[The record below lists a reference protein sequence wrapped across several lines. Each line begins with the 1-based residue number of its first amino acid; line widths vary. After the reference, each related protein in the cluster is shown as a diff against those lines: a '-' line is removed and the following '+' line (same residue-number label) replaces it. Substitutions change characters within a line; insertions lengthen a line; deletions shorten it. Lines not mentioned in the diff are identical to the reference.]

1 MLLWVAASFS
11 RWTSFSWSDRPLIDH
26 LPTTY
31 RPLTDHLPTTYWPL
45 TNHLPTT
52 YRPLTDHL
60 PATYWPLTNHLTTTY
75 WPLIDHLSTT
85 YWPPTGHLPIT
96 YQPPTNSF
104 LQCSLFNISWTFT
117 TDVHLFVSVQ
127 ALAGETKHEQALD
140 SFLKD
145 VKTALCTGRICL

>member
-1 MLLWVAASFS
+1 MGCSIILKMDKFLLVW
-11 RWTSFSWSDRPLIDH
+11 
-26 LPTTY
+26 PTTY
-31 RPLTDHLPTTYWPL
+31 QPPTDHLPATNWPSSDHLLATYQ
-45 TNHLPTT
+45 
-52 YRPLTDHL
+52 PLTDHL
-60 PATYWPLTNHLTTTY
+60 PATYWPPTGHLLTTYQPLNDHLLATY
-75 WPLIDHLSTT
+75 WPSIDHLLTT

-140 SFLKD
+140 SLLRTWKP
-145 VKTALCTGRICL
+145 LCVQAE